1 MVKPKLA
8 HEPVGTS
15 CWGNSRTK
23 RRNAML
29 EAIATAAHKAKGHQR
44 QAATLP
50 GQQSL
55 YDSEKHAWVR

>member
-1 MVKPKLA
+1 
-8 HEPVGTS
+8 
-15 CWGNSRTK
+15 
-23 RRNAML
+23 ML